1 MPFKHRV
8 AGSSPARL
16 TKTKDLVVRIAIE
29 HVRAWGILSLNSGIT
44 VESGEL
50 WRHVSGKLVGRH
62 AG

>member
-1 MPFKHRV
+1 
-8 AGSSPARL
+8 
-16 TKTKDLVVRIAIE
+16 
-29 HVRAWGILSLNSGIT
+29 VRAWGILSLNSGIT